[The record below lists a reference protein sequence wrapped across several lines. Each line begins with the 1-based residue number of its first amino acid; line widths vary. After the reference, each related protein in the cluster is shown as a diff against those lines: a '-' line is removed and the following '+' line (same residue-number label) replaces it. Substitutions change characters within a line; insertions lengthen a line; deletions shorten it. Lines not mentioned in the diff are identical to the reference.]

1 MSPSD
6 PETPYFEETE
16 DMMRIKKFA
25 SQQQIRHSHPVF
37 TFMLYFSKTIFKL
50 HLDSV

>member
-6 PETPYFEETE
+6 PETPCFEETE

-25 SQQQIRHSHPVF
+25 SQQQINPYPANVENMVS
-37 TFMLYFSKTIFKL
+37 S
-50 HLDSV
+50 